1 MVTPRPDSHSFTK
14 FVISAGAFLVVA
26 AFVVPGLILRD
37 TGVLTLP
44 REELQEFTPTA
55 KNELERRQAIAH
67 DAGNAAPFL
76 GGALLVGGVLLI
88 AFGIPR
94 LKQQEKTADEHAK
107 AEVDKLHRELS
118 PQTPS
123 EEKERAEAE
132 IEDQQPRP
140 AAMARPTQRRP
151 PVDTGRLTPRAEQL
165 QLWLKAETE
174 VLTRL
179 NEIARPRYELQSK
192 VKLGD
197 SSSSQLLLLDALLI
211 SQIDQLPD
219 IVVEIKFAGPH
230 VSKNIG
236 NRMAEAESQLLRYLS
251 RYRRNSVGWL
261 IFYSEEEPKAAVRE
275 RIERRAADLRDLLKV
290 SIVTADS
297 LKSLVLP
304 VDG

>member
-1 MVTPRPDSHSFTK
+1 MTPRPDSHSFTK

-37 TGVLTLP
+37 TGVLTIP
-44 REELQEFTPTA
+44 RGELEEFTPTA
-55 KNELERRQAIAH
+55 RHELERRQGIAH
-67 DAGNAAPFL
+67 NAGSAAPFL
-76 GGALLVGGVLLI
+76 GGALLVAGTLLI

-123 EEKERAEAE
+123 EEIGRAETE
-132 IEDQQPRP
+132 IEEQQPKPVAATRP
-140 AAMARPTQRRP
+140 PQRRP
-151 PVDTGRLTPRAEQL
+151 PADTGATPRAKQL
-165 QLWLKAETE
+165 QLWRKAETK
-174 VLTRL
+174 VLERL
-179 NEIARPRYELQSK
+179 AEIAAPRYELQSK
-192 VKLGD
+192 IRLGGA
-197 SSSSQLLLLDALLI
+197 SSQVLLLDALLI

-219 IVVEIKFAGPH
+219 IVVEIKVAGPH
-230 VSKNIG
+230 LSKNIG

-261 IFYSEEEPKAAVRE
+261 IFYADEELSPAVQE

>member
-1 MVTPRPDSHSFTK
+1 MTPRPDSHSFTK
-14 FVISAGAFLVVA
+14 FIISAGAFLVVA

-37 TGVLTLP
+37 TGVLTIP
-44 REELQEFTPTA
+44 RRELEEFTPTA
-55 KNELERRQAIAH
+55 RHELERRQTIAH

-76 GGALLVGGVLLI
+76 GGTLLVGGMFLI

-94 LKQQEKTADEHAK
+94 LKRQEKTADEHAK
-107 AEVDKLHRELS
+107 AKVDKLHRDLS

-123 EEKERAEAE
+123 EEIERAKTE
-132 IEDQQPRP
+132 IEEQRPKPVAAAPPAQERVP
-140 AAMARPTQRRP
+140 AAAGGITART
-151 PVDTGRLTPRAEQL
+151 EQL
-165 QLWLKAETE
+165 QLWRKAETE

-179 NEIARPRYELQSK
+179 AEIAPPRYELQSK
-192 VKLGD
+192 IRLGD
-197 SSSSQLLLLDALLI
+197 ASSSQLLLLDALLI

-219 IVVEIKFAGPH
+219 IVVEIKVAGPH
-230 VSKNIG
+230 LSKNVG
-236 NRMAEAESQLLRYLS
+236 NRMAEAESLLLRYLS

-261 IFYSEEEPKAAVRE
+261 IFYADEELKPAVRE

-290 SIVTADS
+290 SIVAADS

>member
-1 MVTPRPDSHSFTK
+1 MTPRPDSHSFTK
-14 FVISAGAFLVVA
+14 FLISAGVFLVAA
-26 AFVVPGLILRD
+26 AFVVPGLIFRD
-37 TGVLTLP
+37 TGVLTIS
-44 REELQEFTPTA
+44 RGELKEFTPTA
-55 KNELERRQAIAH
+55 KHELERRQTIAH

-76 GGALLVGGVLLI
+76 GGALLVGGVFLI
-88 AFGIPR
+88 AYGIPR

-107 AEVDKLHRELS
+107 AEVDKLHRELT

-140 AAMARPTQRRP
+140 VAAARQTQSQPRA
-151 PVDTGRLTPRAEQL
+151 DAGKTIPRAEQL

-174 VLTRL
+174 VLERL
-179 NEIARPRYELQSK
+179 AEIARPRYELQSK

-197 SSSSQLLLLDALLI
+197 KSGGQLLLLDALLI
-211 SQIDQLPD
+211 SKIDQLPD
-219 IVVEIKFAGPH
+219 IVVEIKFAGPYA
-230 VSKNIG
+230 SNNIG
-236 NRMAEAESQLLRYLS
+236 NRMTEAESQLLRYLS

-261 IFYSEEEPKAAVRE
+261 ILYADRKLNAEVRE

>member
-1 MVTPRPDSHSFTK
+1 MTPRPDSHSFTK

-26 AFVVPGLILRD
+26 AFVVPGLVFRD
-37 TGVLTLP
+37 TGVLTIS
-44 REELQEFTPTA
+44 RGELKEFTPTA
-55 KNELERRQAIAH
+55 RQELERRQSIAH

-88 AFGIPR
+88 ILGMPR
-94 LKQQEKTADEHAK
+94 LKRQEKTADEHAK
-107 AEVDKLHRELS
+107 AEVDKLHRELT

-140 AAMARPTQRRP
+140 TAVARPAKRQPRA
-151 PVDTGRLTPRAEQL
+151 DTSKIVPRAEQL

-179 NEIARPRYELQSK
+179 AEIAPPRYELQSK

-197 SSSSQLLLLDALLI
+197 ASGGQLLLLDALLI

-219 IVVEIKFAGPH
+219 IVVEIKFAGPF

-261 IFYSEEEPKAAVRE
+261 IFYADEELDAKVRE